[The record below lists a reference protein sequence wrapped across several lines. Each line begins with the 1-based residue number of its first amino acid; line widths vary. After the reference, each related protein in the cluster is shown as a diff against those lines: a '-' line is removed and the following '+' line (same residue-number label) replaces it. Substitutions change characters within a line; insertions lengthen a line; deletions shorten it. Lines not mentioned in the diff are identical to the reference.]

1 LPIVLRNTLTIDNII
16 GGLKLNLGMQWT
28 DVKDFAN
35 FETQLEQINTDA
47 PIDTF
52 TNWYWTPPFI
62 KVQQLDFVWGKTI
75 YTEYLGKDF
84 FHELLIIE
92 QRLTSPITFAGYK
105 VLAISNLTYASLDLQ
120 ELFIHNQHLQMLRQD
135 EFDKNKKEIDEDGK
149 VYREIFYT
157 DKSQK

>member
-1 LPIVLRNTLTIDNII
+1 MPIVLRNTLTIDNII

-35 FETQLEQINTDA
+35 FEKQLEQINTDA
-47 PIDTF
+47 PIDNF
-52 TNWYWTPPFI
+52 NNWYEYLAFI
-62 KVQQLDFVWGKTI
+62 KFQLLDLIRGITF
-75 YTEYLGKDF
+75 YNEYLGKDF

-135 EFDKNKKEIDEDGK
+135 EFNKNKKEIDEDGK